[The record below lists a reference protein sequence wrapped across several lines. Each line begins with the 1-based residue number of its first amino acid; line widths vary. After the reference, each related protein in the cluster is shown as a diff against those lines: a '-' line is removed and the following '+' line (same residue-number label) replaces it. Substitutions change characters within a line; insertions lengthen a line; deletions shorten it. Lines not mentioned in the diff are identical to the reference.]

1 MRTRIIGVPCATRRT
16 HLHVDTVTGAEVA
29 NTPCDVDGGERDVL
43 LYISKDVLTCNLM
56 SIEGAACLQAVEA
69 ASIHHVERVGAREQ
83 PKKVIEGVGVTS
95 VLACTPSRSGICS
108 LPASLSTLKRV
119 RRMRACPLAL
129 MLGCK
134 VCACRR
140 I

>member
-56 SIEGAACLQAVEA
+56 SSEGAACPQMVETA
-69 ASIHHVERVGAREQ
+69 GIHHIHHVERAGA
-83 PKKVIEGVGVTS
+83 
-95 VLACTPSRSGICS
+95 
-108 LPASLSTLKRV
+108 
-119 RRMRACPLAL
+119 
-129 MLGCK
+129 
-134 VCACRR
+134 
-140 I
+140 

>member
-1 MRTRIIGVPCATRRT
+1 M
-16 HLHVDTVTGAEVA
+16 
-29 NTPCDVDGGERDVL
+29 
-43 LYISKDVLTCNLM
+43 SKDLLTGELT
-56 SIEGAACLQAVEA
+56 SIEGAACLRMVETA
-69 ASIHHVERVGAREQ
+69 RIHHVERVGAREQ